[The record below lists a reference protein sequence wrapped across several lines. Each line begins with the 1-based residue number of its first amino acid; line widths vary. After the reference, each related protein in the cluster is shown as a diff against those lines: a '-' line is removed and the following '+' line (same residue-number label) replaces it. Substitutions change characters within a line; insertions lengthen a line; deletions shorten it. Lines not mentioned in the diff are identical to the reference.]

1 MSKLFL
7 ICGILFTAYYIGI
20 IVYAGIH
27 ASFAWIWAALG
38 AVCWLALAVC
48 RVSAL
53 QAAFLRVPAGLRMGA
68 GALLALGI
76 LLFLAAEGCILSG
89 MAAGGNAPCDYV
101 IVLGAQVRGSK
112 PSRSLLYRIEA
123 AAEYMKANPD
133 TVAIASGGQGDGEA
147 ISEAC
152 CIRRT
157 LEKMGIQRDRI
168 IEENRSVSTWEN
180 LRYSLGIGGR
190 DASYIIATNSFH
202 IYRALKTAKAVGMTR
217 CAGLGARSHP
227 LFQLNYFVRE
237 IFALAKLYMKLG
249 AERIRS

>member
-1 MSKLFL
+1 MKKILNISGVFSFIYYAML
-7 ICGILFTAYYIGI
+7 IS
-20 IVYAGIH
+20 YAGIRTTF
-27 ASFAWIWAALG
+27 ASFWAILGTVCLGMSILPEKIWATLRLPVVLMASAVGSLSYRMIQAGKSKPEQG
-38 AVCWLALAVC
+38 A
-48 RVSAL
+48 
-53 QAAFLRVPAGLRMGA
+53 
-68 GALLALGI
+68 
-76 LLFLAAEGCILSG
+76 
-89 MAAGGNAPCDYV
+89 DYI

-147 ISEAC
+147 TSEAC

>member
-101 IVLGAQVRGSK
+101 IVLGAQVRG
-112 PSRSLLYRIEA
+112 
-123 AAEYMKANPD
+123 
-133 TVAIASGGQGDGEA
+133 TQ
-147 ISEAC
+147 
-152 CIRRT
+152 
-157 LEKMGIQRDRI
+157 
-168 IEENRSVSTWEN
+168 VS
-180 LRYSLGIGGR
+180 
-190 DASYIIATNSFH
+190 
-202 IYRALKTAKAVGMTR
+202 RALKQRLDRA
-217 CAGLGARSHP
+217 
-227 LFQLNYFVRE
+227 
-237 IFALAKLYMKLG
+237 
-249 AERIRS
+249 AE

>member
-89 MAAGGNAPCDYV
+89 IAAGGNAPCDYV
-101 IVLGAQVRGSK
+101 IVLGAQVRGT
-112 PSRSLLYRIEA
+112 
-123 AAEYMKANPD
+123 D
-133 TVAIASGGQGDGEA
+133 TVVIVSGGQGSGED
-147 ISEAC
+147 ITEAQAMEEYL
-152 CIRRT
+152 IGA
-157 LEKMGIQRDRI
+157 GIALDRI
-168 IEENRSVSTWEN
+168 WKEEASVNTVQNIRFSRALIEEEAPVIGIVSN
-180 LRYSLGIGGR
+180 
-190 DASYIIATNSFH
+190 DFH
-202 IYRALKTAKAVGMTR
+202 VFRAVHIAKAQGIEAEGIPAPAEIFMRPHYMTR
-217 CAGLGARSHP
+217 
-227 LFQLNYFVRE
+227 E
-237 IFALAKLYMKLG
+237 ALALVKDLLLG
-249 AERIRS
+249 NAVF

>member
-1 MSKLFL
+1 MKKILNISGVFSFIYYAML
-7 ICGILFTAYYIGI
+7 IS
-20 IVYAGIH
+20 YAGIRTTF
-27 ASFAWIWAALG
+27 ASFWAILGTVCLGMSILPEKIWATLRLP
-38 AVCWLALAVC
+38 VVLM
-48 RVSAL
+48 VSAVGSL
-53 QAAFLRVPAGLRMGA
+53 SYRMIQAGKSKPEQGA
-68 GALLALGI
+68 
-76 LLFLAAEGCILSG
+76 
-89 MAAGGNAPCDYV
+89 DYI

-152 CIRRT
+152 CIRRI
-157 LEKMGIQRDRI
+157 L
-168 IEENRSVSTWEN
+168 EENRSVSTWEN

-202 IYRALKTAKAVGMTR
+202 IYRALKTAKAVGMAR